1 MGEKNTVQGTELF
14 VRNNMSRYTEQMVTL
29 ADGTQKKVQVYNQ
42 EDESNYLSLYTLGNI
57 QVNDD
62 LTKNPS
68 LLPLSNL
75 QKEEL
80 QEVANQLITMWEE
93 DFGSLGPNSLVTN
106 NFMGYY
112 KEFIADFANKGY
124 TYNGIAESQ
133 TKSVQKLEGQRQ
145 DVAGVSTD
153 EELSNLIRFQQGY
166 NASSRYF
173 TVVSEMVEHLINKL
187 G

>member
-1 MGEKNTVQGTELF
+1 M
-14 VRNNMSRYTEQMVTL
+14 
-29 ADGTQKKVQVYNQ
+29 
-42 EDESNYLSLYTLGNI
+42 GNI
-57 QVNDD
+57 QVNDE

-80 QEVANQLITMWEE
+80 QDVANQLITMWED
-93 DFGSLGPNSLVTN
+93 DFSSIGPNSLVTN

-112 KEFIADFANKGY
+112 KEFINDFANKGY

-133 TKSVQKLEGQRQ
+133 TKAVLEADNQRQ
-145 DVAGVSTD
+145 NVAGVSTD
-153 EELSNLIRFQQGY
+153 EELSNMIKFQQGY

-173 TVVSEMVEHLINKL
+173 TVVSEMVEHLITKL